1 MSNSH
6 EPETETLAE
15 TENFNA
21 FRADEPDG
29 ETIYYLQLGRATL
42 NFFAEEWGE
51 LLAAIPELVK
61 TKPDDDGMYA
71 ASFDNVDI
79 WMDKEDWAEFLQL
92 LQELGK

>member
-1 MSNSH
+1 MSNSQ
-6 EPETETLAE
+6 ELKPETLAE
-15 TENFNA
+15 TENFMA
-21 FRADEPDG
+21 WRAEEPDG

-42 NFFAEEWGE
+42 NFFTEEWDE
-51 LLAAIPELVK
+51 LLAAIPELVG

-92 LQELGK
+92 IQELGK

>member
-1 MSNSH
+1 MSNSQ
-6 EPETETLAE
+6 ELKPETLAE
-15 TENFNA
+15 TENFMA
-21 FRADEPDG
+21 WRAEEPDG

-42 NFFAEEWGE
+42 NFFTEEWDE
-51 LLAAIPELVK
+51 LLAAIPELVG